1 MAAVKQAPKPA
12 ASLLYR
18 DYAVEQIQSLLT
30 RLPDPDQVL
39 EKVGLGRHELRKL
52 ETDDEISAALETRR
66 EASIAT
72 PWRLDPFEG
81 EPVQFV
87 WNELERHIDTLARS
101 AWNAVPYGYTVQ
113 EVVYK
118 RDGSRVGIDSV
129 IEKPLEWFEP
139 RRDGQL
145 WYTAP
150 NGGAIA
156 EPVDTRFKFLL
167 SVRNPTYRN
176 PYGEAVLSRC
186 YWPWFFRYN
195 GWRFWM
201 TFLERFADPLIMGQV
216 YSPQEFVDALQ
227 GLGFS
232 AVVGVGREETVSA
245 VTQGQGGEFARV
257 EQVLRER
264 IQRVIL
270 GQTLTSQVDGTGSYA
285 AAKVHADVLDGK
297 RRSDIRLISGTAQT
311 LVSAL
316 WTLNQFPGT
325 PPTFIMQDDTG
336 LEADRATRD
345 ATLVNAGILK
355 FTTKYIQSKYDLEP
369 DDFELPSGPATPS
382 GGVPGSTNA
391 ALAQPNQT
399 RYPDQEAIDA
409 GIETL
414 ATADAKNQAAAEDM
428 LTPIIQLVQNA
439 TTYEQVMEGLAT
451 VYPDMNT
458 TQLEDRLARALF
470 AADAF
475 GRSTARHG

>member
-1 MAAVKQAPKPA
+1 MTPKPA
-12 ASLLYR
+12 ASMLYNT
-18 DYAVEQIQSLLT
+18 YATEQLVSLLT

-66 EASIAT
+66 EAVIAT

-81 EPVQFV
+81 DAAQFV
-87 WNELERHIDTLARS
+87 WSELEKHIDTVMRS
-101 AWNAVPYGYTVQ
+101 AWNAVPYGYSVQ

-118 RDGSRVGIDSV
+118 RDAGRITLDSV
-129 IEKPLEWFEP
+129 MEKPLEWFEP
-139 RRDGQL
+139 RRDGEL

-156 EPVDTRFKFLL
+156 EPVDSRFKFIL
-167 SVRNPTYRN
+167 SVRNQTYRN
-176 PYGEAVLSRC
+176 PYGESVLSRC
-186 YWPWFFRYN
+186 YWPWYFRYN

-216 YSPQEFVDALQ
+216 YSPQEFVTAMQ
-227 GLGFS
+227 SIGMN
-232 AVVGVGREETVSA
+232 AVVGVGKDENVQA

-270 GQTLTSQVDGTGSYA
+270 GQTLTSQVDGNGSYA

-297 RRSDIRLISGTAQT
+297 RRADIRIITQACQT
-311 LVSAL
+311 LVTAL
-316 WTLNQFPGT
+316 WTLNQFPGQA
-325 PPTFIMQDDTG
+325 PAFIMQDDTG

-355 FTTKYIQSKYDLEP
+355 FTPKYIQSKYDLEP
-369 DDFELPSGPATPS
+369 DDFEITQAVQEPKATPRQK
-382 GGVPGSTNA
+382 VNLTLA
-391 ALAQPNQT
+391 AENPS
-399 RYPDQEAIDA
+399 YPDQTAIDA

-414 ATADAKNQAAAEDM
+414 ASADTQNQAMAEIM
-428 LTPIIQLVQNA
+428 LKPVIELIQNA
-439 TTYEQVMEGLAT
+439 TTYDQVLSGLAEA
-451 VYPDMNT
+451 YPDMDT
-458 TQLEDRLARALF
+458 AALEDRLARALF
-470 AADAF
+470 AADVF
-475 GRSTARHG
+475 GMGTAARG